1 MKFQMITSVGTSLF
15 AASFLIAGCGGGGS
29 GPSAPHPTA
38 TPIPGQPTPTP
49 IPGQPTPTPV
59 NPTPTP
65 TMGPVSLNGQIGF
78 VSTRNGTPDIFLMDA
93 QGNNQREFSALNS
106 TDEERD
112 PTIAP
117 NGARIVWSS
126 NRPNGA
132 NIANY
137 EIFTARA
144 DGTNVKAYTNDTG
157 DFAPDDTEPTVSPD
171 GTKIAW
177 TTTRGGSKNIAVM
190 DITGDNQ
197 AVITDNIGEDS
208 QPAWTSDSRSIAFYS
223 VRNSSRGVY
232 IMNSNGTGQRPLLV
246 SDNNASE
253 RYLQPAF
260 SRNGQTLAVT
270 VETAGASTISLRN
283 LDGTPASTS
292 FNAGN
297 GFAYRSQPSFSP
309 DNRLIY
315 LASNA
320 NDGRG
325 QIQTSNL
332 DGTGERA
339 LTSAGE
345 NFEGRFSN

>member
-1 MKFQMITSVGTSLF
+1 MKYQLLTRAGVSLC
-15 AASFLIAGCGGGGS
+15 AASFLVAGCGGGGS
-29 GPSAPHPTA
+29 GPSAPRPTA
-38 TPIPGQPTPTP
+38 TPVPGQPTPTP
-49 IPGQPTPTPV
+49 IPGQPTPTP
-59 NPTPTP
+59 
-65 TMGPVSLNGQIGF
+65 TMAPVPLNGQIGF
-78 VSTRNGTPDIFLMDA
+78 VSTRNGNPDIFLMDA
-93 QGNNQREFSALNS
+93 QGNNQRPFGALNS
-106 TDEERD
+106 NDEERD
-112 PTIAP
+112 PSIAP
-117 NGARIVWSS
+117 NGARVVWSS
-126 NRPNGA
+126 NRPKASGVA
-132 NIANY
+132 NF
-137 EIFTARA
+137 EIYSARA
-144 DGTNVKAYTNDTG
+144 DGSNVLAYTND
-157 DFAPDDTEPTVSPD
+157 DFNFAPNDTEPTISPD

-177 TTTRGGSKNIAVM
+177 TTERGGNKNIAIM
-190 DITGDNQ
+190 DITGANQ
-197 AVITDNIGEDS
+197 RVITDNTGEDS

-223 VRNSSRGVY
+223 VRGNSRGVY
-232 IMNSNGTGQRPLLV
+232 IMNANGTGQRPLLV

-260 SRNGQTLAVT
+260 ARNGQTLAVT
-270 VETAGASTISLRN
+270 IETAGASTISLRN
-283 LDGTPASTS
+283 LDGTPANTN